1 MMKWIPVVLA
11 LFLTACSSSDHK
23 TYYQLPVLDTTSVAI
38 SGSSIIPQGEQRQ
51 LWVEH
56 VSVADYLAGSGL
68 VYQTNDVQYTLTQNN
83 LWASPLDQQLQQS
96 LVTYLRRDLPGY
108 LVSGQPASSDDQ
120 DVLNVNVTGFHGRY
134 DGIVVVSG
142 SWTLTRQGQTV
153 QRDFALNLKQGE
165 DGYDALVRTLAT
177 GWQQEAS
184 QIAAQVR

>member
-11 LFLTACSSSDHK
+11 LFLTACSSSDQK
-23 TYYQLPVLDTTSVAI
+23 TYYQLPVLSSTATTGSAMS
-38 SGSSIIPQGEQRQ
+38 SGAVQRH
-51 LWVEH
+51 LWVER

-83 LWASPLDQQLQQS
+83 LWASPLDQQLQQA
-96 LVTYLRRDLPGY
+96 LVTYLRRDLPGS
-108 LVSGQPASSDDQ
+108 LVSTQAANTDEQ

-142 SWTLTRQGQTV
+142 SWSLTRNGQV
-153 QRDFALNLKQGE
+153 IQRDFTLNLKQKE
-165 DGYDALVRTLAT
+165 DGYDALVRTLAA

-184 QIAAQVR
+184 QIVMQIR